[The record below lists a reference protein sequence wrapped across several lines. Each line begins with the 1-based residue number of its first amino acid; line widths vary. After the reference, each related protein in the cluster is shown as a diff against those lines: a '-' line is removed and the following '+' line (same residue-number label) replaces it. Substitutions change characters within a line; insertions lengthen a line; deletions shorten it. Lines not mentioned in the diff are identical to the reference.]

1 MNSLRCYTVT
11 SFYHYNDVTDRRA
24 AGVRLFVFYC
34 SVSLVWVYEIEL
46 SHMGKNSGNPNLVC
60 ENNTFQRVNIK
71 CYGLTAQ
78 MRRLVCAYVFCIQWS
93 RVFSYL
99 AKENRICLNMK
110 YMLNFSLNLCT
121 YQLTDG
127 PTYLPTYIHTYI
139 LLEFCFSQTI
149 YIKCPKSVLRIF
161 YYTGQCEGQLQNGT
175 CHFYMH
181 VMDGGCHGK
190 SYTWEHC
197 PRFFMCCYTIGA
209 TNTLTLT
216 VR

>member
-1 MNSLRCYTVT
+1 M
-11 SFYHYNDVTDRRA
+11 
-24 AGVRLFVFYC
+24 
-34 SVSLVWVYEIEL
+34 
-46 SHMGKNSGNPNLVC
+46 C

-71 CYGLTAQ
+71 CYGLTAH
-78 MRRLVCAYVFCIQWS
+78 MRRLVCAYVICIQWS
-93 RVFSYL
+93 RVFTNLS
-99 AKENRICLNMK
+99 KQNDICLNMK
-110 YMLNFSLNLCT
+110 YLLNFSLHLCT
-121 YQLTDG
+121 YQLTDW
-127 PTYLPTYIHTYI
+127 PTTLPTYIHI
-139 LLEFCFSQTI
+139 FGVLFFKN
-149 YIKCPKSVLRIF
+149 YIKCLKSVLRIF
-161 YYTGQCEGQLQNGT
+161 YYTGRCEGLLQNGT